1 MKAMILAAGVGSRLD
16 PLTRNIPKPMVPIIN
31 KPVMEHIVELLAANG
46 FTQIMVNLHYHGD
59 QIEKYFGDGSKWKVK
74 IQYSTEDELWGD
86 AGSVKRC
93 ESFFDKTFIVIGG
106 DDLTDI
112 DIKRLMKQHNEHN
125 ALCTIAL
132 SLVSD
137 PAEYGIVLLN
147 ERGKITRFLEKPK
160 GEVIFSNMANTGVYV
175 FEPEIFEMIPKGEV
189 YGFGNNVFPML
200 LEQKKRFY
208 GYLTSSYWRDVGN
221 LKQYQ
226 ETHRDALQG
235 KVYLKFPMKESKK
248 YVWMGENVE
257 IHPTAVIEYP
267 VVIGNNCIIG
277 ENARVLENSVLGENC
292 VVEKNAVI
300 RDSVLWQGARV
311 MEETMLERCVVGTGC
326 AVKSNAAVF
335 DGVIV
340 DPVRRQ
346 DGKNGS
352 SIRPAIR
359 PAYSE

>member
-31 KPVMEHIVELLAANG
+31 KPVMEHIIELLARHG
-46 FTQIMVNLHYHGD
+46 FTKIMVNLHYYAD
-59 QIEKYFGDGSKWKVK
+59 QIQDYFGDGSKWGVK
-74 IQYSTEDELWGD
+74 IQYSLEDRLWGD

-93 ESFFDKTFIVIGG
+93 EQFFDTTFLVIGG
-106 DDLTDI
+106 DDLADI
-112 DIKRLMKQHNEHN
+112 DLKRLVKQHNEHK

-132 SLVSD
+132 SLVDD

-175 FEPEIFEMIPKGEV
+175 FEPEIFEFIPKGMT
-189 YGFGNNVFPML
+189 YGFGNNVFPLL

-235 KVYLKFPMKESKK
+235 KVTIKFPMPQVKK
-248 YVWMGENVE
+248 FVWMGENVQIAESAE
-257 IHPTAVIEYP
+257 IGYP
-267 VVIGNNCIIG
+267 VVIGNNCRV
-277 ENARVLENSVLGENC
+277 EKNAKVLENSVLGDNC
-292 VVEKNAVI
+292 VVEENAIVQ
-300 RDSVLWQGARV
+300 DSILWEGARV
-311 MEETMLERCVVGTGC
+311 MRQTVLERCVVGTRC
-326 AVKSNAAVF
+326 HVKSNAAVF

-340 DPVRRQ
+340 DPVRH
-346 DGKNGS
+346 
-352 SIRPAIR
+352 A
-359 PAYSE
+359 